1 VLVQCQSQH
10 TRLRKRRWKSDDNPR
25 SGSHFLSLDT
35 AFVVRRVLLLDGART
50 EEEDIDSSPCALRLV
65 WYGRHVGDADESTE
79 QIEWVEVWTYVSALD
94 GAIYQP
100 IAHGMNS
107 PCTCQSS
114 VVIRSKFT
122 MRPPSSAFV
131 AVTLP
136 PYIRTMRSV
145 IARPSPAPPA
155 DSPWRCRWQ
164 AGFHGFPI
172 LTGCGGR
179 CGHPPANDL

>member
-1 VLVQCQSQH
+1 MRILALGRTFSH
-10 TRLRKRRWKSDDNPR
+10 LTLR
-25 SGSHFLSLDT
+25 
-35 AFVVRRVLLLDGART
+35 VVRRVLLLDGART

-100 IAHGMNS
+100 IAHGMNI

-114 VVIRSKFT
+114 VVISSKFT

-136 PYIRTMRSV
+136 PI
-145 IARPSPAPPA
+145 
-155 DSPWRCRWQ
+155 
-164 AGFHGFPI
+164 
-172 LTGCGGR
+172 
-179 CGHPPANDL
+179 HPHNALGNRQTQPRAAS